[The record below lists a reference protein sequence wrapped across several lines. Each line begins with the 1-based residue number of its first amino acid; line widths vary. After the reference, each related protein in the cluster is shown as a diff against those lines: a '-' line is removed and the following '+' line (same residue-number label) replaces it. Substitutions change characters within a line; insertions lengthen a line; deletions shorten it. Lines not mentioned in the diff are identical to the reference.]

1 MADIPAGWLR
11 RERWMRRECSM
22 LKRVGFYEEADDVL
36 QAMKRPVAV
45 SDEGAVVRYLKAG
58 SPLVVT
64 GSWDDDLLDPDSK
77 RISQYMIHT
86 DGVWIWPSTLVYYF
100 VRYRTELPD
109 EFLRHMAASGWTVPT
124 LDEAAMDAIVD
135 QFMLEESV
143 DREDSN

>member
-1 MADIPAGWLR
+1 
-11 RERWMRRECSM
+11 M
-22 LKRVGFYEEADDVL
+22 LKRVGFYEEADDVR
-36 QAMKRPVAV
+36 QTMKNPVAV
-45 SDEGAVVRYLKAG
+45 SEEGAVVRYLKAG
-58 SPLVVT
+58 SPLAVT

-100 VRYRTELPD
+100 IRYRTELPD

-143 DREDSN
+143 DPEDSN

>member
-1 MADIPAGWLR
+1 
-11 RERWMRRECSM
+11 M